1 MKLEMFHLHPY
12 RDLPDD
18 FPERYRSV
26 WVDVPHELFDPVK
39 AHQMYN
45 DTLDELEYAASMGF
59 DGICV
64 NEHHQ
69 NAYGYMPSPNIM
81 AASLA
86 RRTKDVAI
94 IVMGNSIALYNP
106 PTRVAE
112 EMAMLD
118 CISGGRMV
126 SGFPTGTSMDTNYA
140 YGTNPAQLRDKYYEA
155 ADLIVKA
162 WTEDDVFAWDGRF
175 FQLRYVNIWPRPIQQ
190 PHPPIWV
197 PGAGSIETWDWCL
210 QKNYNYAYLSYSGFK
225 RGKQV
230 MDGFWAKAAEL
241 GVDRNP
247 YRAGFLQLVV
257 VGDSEDELREKYAPH
272 VEYFYQKMLHVYPGF
287 GDAPGYRTLNT
298 LRAGLLAQT
307 GRFGERPP
315 TPTWDNLR
323 EGGNVIAGTA
333 KQVAEQLEAVA
344 KDLNVGHLMLLCQIG
359 SLPHDLAMENIKRTA
374 TKVVPK
380 LRGVFSEWDDQW
392 WPHMLEKKR
401 RVEQQPMFTKY
412 TGAAKANGAAKAG
425 ANGKAKAKAKK
436 AKAAV
441 KP

>member
-12 RDLPDD
+12 RDLPED
-18 FPERYRSV
+18 FPEQHRSV
-26 WVDVPHELFDPVK
+26 WVDVSSELFDPAK

-45 DTLDELEYAASMGF
+45 DTLDELEYAGSMGF

-86 RRTKDVAI
+86 RRTSDVAI
-94 IVMGNSIALYNP
+94 IVMGNSIALYDP

-140 YGTNPAQLRDKYYEA
+140 YGSNPATLRDKYAEA

-162 WTEDDVFAWDGRF
+162 WTEPEMFTWDGRF

-210 QKNYNYAYLSYSGFK
+210 EKDFNYAYLSYSGFI

-230 MDGFWAKAAEL
+230 MDGFWAKADEK
-241 GVDRNP
+241 GIERNP
-247 YRAGFLQLVV
+247 YQAGFLQLVV
-257 VGDSEDELREKYAPH
+257 TADSEQECEEKFGPH
-272 VEYFYQKMLHVYPGF
+272 AEYFYNKMLHVYPGY
-287 GDAPGYRTLNT
+287 GDAPGYRTLDT
-298 LRAGLLAQT
+298 IRAGLLAQT
-307 GRFGERPP
+307 GSFGDRPP
-315 TPTWDNLR
+315 AATWKNLNENGNIVSGTP
-323 EGGNVIAGTA
+323 E
-333 KQVAEQLEAVA
+333 QVTEKLEAVA
-344 KDLNVGHLMLLCQIG
+344 KDLNVGHLMMLCQIG
-359 SLPHDLAMENIKRTA
+359 SMPHDLAMENIKRVA
-374 TKVVPK
+374 TEVVPN
-380 LRGVFSEWDDQW
+380 LRHIHSEYEDRW
-392 WPHMLEKKR
+392 WPQMLQP
-401 RVEQQPMFTKY
+401 RVQQQPMFAPET
-412 TGAAKANGAAKAG
+412 AVAG
-425 ANGKAKAKAKK
+425 D
-436 AKAAV
+436 
-441 KP
+441 

>member
-12 RDLPDD
+12 RELPED
-18 FPERYRSV
+18 FPEKHRSV
-26 WVDVPHELFDPVK
+26 WVDVSSDLFDPAK

-45 DTLDELEYAASMGF
+45 DTLDELEYAASLGF

-81 AASLA
+81 AAALA
-86 RRTKDVAI
+86 RRTSDVAI
-94 IVMGNSIALYNP
+94 IVMGNSIALYDP

-140 YGTNPAQLRDKYYEA
+140 YGSNPATLRDKYAEA
-155 ADLIVKA
+155 AELIVKA
-162 WTEDDVFAWDGRF
+162 WTEPEMFTWDGRF
-175 FQLRYVNIWPRPIQQ
+175 FQLRYVNIWPRPIQK

-210 QKNYNYAYLSYSGFK
+210 EHEYNYAYLSYSGFI

-230 MDGFWAKAAEL
+230 MDGFWNKADEL
-241 GVDRNP
+241 GVEKNP
-247 YRAGFLQLVV
+247 YQAGFLQLVV
-257 VGDSEDELREKYAPH
+257 TADSEAECEEKFGPH
-272 VEYFYQKMLHVYPGF
+272 AEYFYNKMLHVYPGF
-287 GDAPGYRTLNT
+287 GDAPGYRTLDT
-298 LRAGLLAQT
+298 IRAGLLAQT

-315 TPTWDNLR
+315 EATWKNLNENGNIVSGTP
-323 EGGNVIAGTA
+323 E
-333 KQVAEQLEAVA
+333 QVTEKLEAVA

-359 SLPHDLAMENIKRTA
+359 SMPHDLAMENIKRVA
-374 TKVVPK
+374 TDVVPN
-380 LRGVFSEWDDQW
+380 LRHIHAEYEDRW
-392 WPHMLEKKR
+392 WPQMLQQ
-401 RVEQQPMFTKY
+401 RVEQQPMFQRET
-412 TGAAKANGAAKAG
+412 AVAG
-425 ANGKAKAKAKK
+425 D
-436 AKAAV
+436 
-441 KP
+441 

>member
-12 RDLPDD
+12 RELPED
-18 FPERYRSV
+18 FPEKHRSV
-26 WVDVPHELFDPVK
+26 WVDVSSDLFDPAK

-45 DTLDELEYAASMGF
+45 DTLDELEYAASLGF

-86 RRTKDVAI
+86 RRTSDVAI
-94 IVMGNSIALYNP
+94 IVMGNSIALYDP

-140 YGTNPAQLRDKYYEA
+140 YGSNPATLRDKYAEA

-162 WTEDDVFAWDGRF
+162 WTEPEMFTWDGRF
-175 FQLRYVNIWPRPIQQ
+175 FQLRYVNIWPRPIQK

-210 QKNYNYAYLSYSGFK
+210 EQDYNYAYLSYSGFI

-230 MDGFWAKAAEL
+230 MDGFWAKADEM
-241 GVDRNP
+241 GIEKNP
-247 YRAGFLQLVV
+247 YQAGFLQLVV
-257 VGDSEDELREKYAPH
+257 TADSEQECEEKFGPH
-272 VEYFYQKMLHVYPGF
+272 AEYFYNKMLHVYPGF
-287 GDAPGYRTLNT
+287 GDAPGYRTLDT
-298 LRAGLLAQT
+298 IRAGLLAQT

-315 TPTWDNLR
+315 ESTWKNLNENGNIVSGTP
-323 EGGNVIAGTA
+323 E
-333 KQVAEQLEAVA
+333 QVTEKLEAVA
-344 KDLNVGHLMLLCQIG
+344 KDLNIGHMMMLCQIG
-359 SLPHDLAMENIKRTA
+359 SMPHDLAMENIKRVA
-374 TKVVPK
+374 TDVVPN
-380 LRGVFSEWDDQW
+380 LRHIHSEYEDRW
-392 WPHMLEKKR
+392 WPQMLQQ
-401 RVEQQPMFTKY
+401 RVEQQPMFGRETAV
-412 TGAAKANGAAKAG
+412 TGD
-425 ANGKAKAKAKK
+425 
-436 AKAAV
+436 
-441 KP
+441 

>member
-12 RDLPDD
+12 RELPED
-18 FPERYRSV
+18 FPEKHRSV
-26 WVDVPHELFDPVK
+26 WVDVSSDLFDPAK

-86 RRTKDVAI
+86 RRTSDVAI
-94 IVMGNSIALYNP
+94 IVMGNSIALYDP

-140 YGTNPAQLRDKYYEA
+140 YGSNPATLRDKYAEA

-162 WTEDDVFAWDGRF
+162 WTEPEMFTWDGRF
-175 FQLRYVNIWPRPIQQ
+175 FQLRYVNIWPRPIQK

-210 QKNYNYAYLSYSGFK
+210 ENEYNYAYLSYSGFI

-230 MDGFWAKAAEL
+230 MDGFWAKADEM
-241 GVDRNP
+241 GVEKNP
-247 YRAGFLQLVV
+247 YQAGFLQLVV
-257 VGDSEDELREKYAPH
+257 TADSEQECEEKFGPH
-272 VEYFYQKMLHVYPGF
+272 AEYFYNKMLHVYPGF
-287 GDAPGYRTLNT
+287 GDAPGYRTLDT
-298 LRAGLLAQT
+298 IRAGLLAQT

-315 TPTWDNLR
+315 ESTWKNLNENGNIVSGTP
-323 EGGNVIAGTA
+323 E
-333 KQVAEQLEAVA
+333 QVTEKLEAVA
-344 KDLNVGHLMLLCQIG
+344 KDLNVGHMMLLCQIG
-359 SLPHDLAMENIKRTA
+359 SMPHDLAMENIKRVA
-374 TKVVPK
+374 TDVVPN
-380 LRGVFSEWDDQW
+380 LRHIHSEYEDRW
-392 WPHMLEKKR
+392 WPQMLQQ
-401 RVEQQPMFTKY
+401 RVEQQPMFTPQ
-412 TGAAKANGAAKAG
+412 TAVAG
-425 ANGKAKAKAKK
+425 D
-436 AKAAV
+436 
-441 KP
+441 